1 MDCLCGSLSEDR
13 ANVEDKY
20 FRWND
25 TGKGL
30 YLLYI
35 AIYMYNLMLYPD
47 KNVWWEWKLTLTFAT
62 STTRNA
68 SDGRL
73 PNRVDD
79 TRYLLIILWHL
90 TVIDWLITQSINWIS
105 VKSPLI
111 FSAIGSLLCV
121 DGKCY
126 RPYDHRLL
134 PPMWSHGNSI
144 DTSPNWLYTCLI
156 DRVKHQPFSWLP
168 ASPNKR
174 LSDWL
179 VSQSVSIA
187 NVQSGRTA
195 TEWLANQAEYRS
207 LDWLKPYLINR
218 PPNHLA
224 VQLCD

>member
-1 MDCLCGSLSEDR
+1 MDASVAVSPETARMSKG
-13 ANVEDKY
+13 NVSDGTILGME
-20 FRWND
+20 
-25 TGKGL
+25 L

-35 AIYMYNLMLYPD
+35 AIYMYNLMLYLA

-62 STTRNA
+62 STTQNA

-105 VKSPLI
+105 VKSSLI

-134 PPMWSHGNSI
+134 PPCGPTAIQSTLHPT
-144 DTSPNWLYTCLI
+144 DYTPVWLT
-156 DRVKHQPFSWLP
+156 
-168 ASPNKR
+168 
-174 LSDWL
+174 
-179 VSQSVSIA
+179 
-187 NVQSGRTA
+187 G
-195 TEWLANQAEYRS
+195 
-207 LDWLKPYLINR
+207 
-218 PPNHLA
+218 
-224 VQLCD
+224 